1 LAKNNE
7 GKCITVKQSE
17 KLDALQKM
25 AKEYAGEPNKMY
37 LIVLLA
43 EHAEEEEVTAEL
55 LRWVEVTLRVVS

>member
-25 AKEYAGEPNKMY
+25 AKGEPNKRY